1 MAISSVSSTNPLDQL
16 AQSLVQ
22 RFDANQDG
30 QLTTDEFTSFLSSFL
45 NSISGGNGNALG
57 LSVASTNTANAGP
70 KSPLE
75 GYDMGKISDPS
86 NTHVKYKFGRIAQNY
101 SLSSVTD
108 KASAEALLNSM
119 KPQMEAAGIDVLA
132 IKGDKIQVKDDA
144 GQSAWIDVIRATGS
158 SNTGWQ
164 WLDTRY

>member
-45 NSISGGNGNALG
+45 NSLSTGNGNALG
-57 LSVASTNTANAGP
+57 IASGAASSNAGP
-70 KSPLE
+70 KAALE
-75 GYDMGKISDPS
+75 GFDMGKINNPS

-119 KPQMEAAGIDVLA
+119 KPQMQAAGIDVLA

-144 GQSAWIDVIRATGS
+144 GQAAWIDVIRATGS
-158 SNTGWQ
+158 SDTGWQ